1 MFSKIDNFLI
11 ILTQW
16 CVRQIELY
24 TSLNRKTILLWTVN
38 ITRVTTS
45 VLMIVFILLLTFSP
59 AVSIIGLSSC
69 YMIFQHMEMTLVHA
83 RKQNT
88 SGALPVEIINNKNLR
103 IFLLLIIP
111 FTELLSF
118 GLFLNNKDPL
128 MVTFPLIVISK
139 IFYVFL
145 YIEYLLCTTSLP
157 PGEKERKQIEKEMS
171 SLVPIK
177 IRN

>member
-24 TSLNRKTILLWTVN
+24 TSLNRKTILLWIVN
-38 ITRVTTS
+38 ITKITVS
-45 VLMIVFILLLTFSP
+45 VLVIVFILLLTFSP

-69 YMIFQHMEMTLVHA
+69 YMIFKYMEMTLVNA
-83 RKQNT
+83 KKQNT
-88 SGALPVEIINNKNLR
+88 SDALPVEIINNKNLR
-103 IFLLLIIP
+103 ISLLLIIP
-111 FTELLSF
+111 FAELLSF

-128 MVTFPLIVISK
+128 MVTFPLVVESK

-145 YIEYLLCTTSLP
+145 CIEYLLCTTSLP
-157 PGEKERKQIEKEMS
+157 PGEKERRRIEKEIS
-171 SLVPIK
+171 SLVPVPVK
-177 IRN
+177 N

>member
-1 MFSKIDNFLI
+1 
-11 ILTQW
+11 
-16 CVRQIELY
+16 
-24 TSLNRKTILLWTVN
+24 
-38 ITRVTTS
+38 
-45 VLMIVFILLLTFSP
+45 
-59 AVSIIGLSSC
+59 
-69 YMIFQHMEMTLVHA
+69 MEMTLVHA